1 MTNPHR
7 IGSSTKRGLNLS
19 AYTPSLAGTKLTQM
33 NTMKDFLNS
42 IGINIGLTIA
52 GFLGSLLLL
61 PKQRNWKL
69 QLVSVFS
76 GSLCATYL
84 APVIIGFLN
93 INAPN
98 IQYGLAFLV
107 GFSGVKIAEVL
118 EDKIIKTLSSDNN
131 AERG

>member
-1 MTNPHR
+1 MQ
-7 IGSSTKRGLNLS
+7 IGSNLKFGLNLS
-19 AYTPSLAGTKLTQM
+19 AYTPSLAGTKLTPK

-84 APVIIGFLN
+84 APVLIGFMN

>member
-1 MTNPHR
+1 MQ
-7 IGSSTKRGLNLS
+7 IGSNLKFGLNLS
-19 AYTPSLAGTKLTQM
+19 AYTPSLAGTKLTPK

-52 GFLGSLLLL
+52 GFLGSLILL
-61 PKQRNWKL
+61 PKQRNWKM
-69 QLVSVFS
+69 QLISVFS

-84 APVIIGFLN
+84 APVVIGFLG

-98 IQYGLAFLV
+98 IEYGIAFLV

-118 EDKIIKTLSSDNN
+118 EKKLLKTLNN
-131 AERG
+131 GSHPQRN

>member
-1 MTNPHR
+1 MQ
-7 IGSSTKRGLNLS
+7 IGSNLKFGLNLS
-19 AYTPSLAGTKLTQM
+19 ACIPSSAGTKLTPK

-52 GFLGSLLLL
+52 GFLGSLILL
-61 PKQRNWKL
+61 PKQRNWKM
-69 QLVSVFS
+69 QLISVFS

-84 APVIIGFLN
+84 APVVIGFLG

-98 IQYGLAFLV
+98 IEYGIAFLV

-118 EDKIIKTLSSDNN
+118 EKKLLKTLNN
-131 AERG
+131 GSHPQRN

>member
-1 MTNPHR
+1 
-7 IGSSTKRGLNLS
+7 
-19 AYTPSLAGTKLTQM
+19 
-33 NTMKDFLNS
+33 MKEFLNS

-61 PKQRNWKL
+61 PKQRNWKM

-84 APVIIGFLN
+84 APVLIGFLN

-98 IQYGLAFLV
+98 IQYGIAFLV

-118 EDKIIKTLSSDNN
+118 EAKILKTLTSDNN
-131 AERG
+131 PPST

>member
-1 MTNPHR
+1 
-7 IGSSTKRGLNLS
+7 
-19 AYTPSLAGTKLTQM
+19 
-33 NTMKDFLNS
+33 MKEFLNS

-61 PKQRNWKL
+61 PKQKNWKM

-84 APVIIGFLN
+84 APVLIGFLN
-93 INAPN
+93 IDAPN

-118 EDKIIKTLSSDNN
+118 EAKLLKTLN
-131 AERG
+131 ATPSQADSAEHTPD